1 MLNNT
6 MSLILY
12 LLVELFFV
20 ALAISLVYW
29 SFAVGLLLVVPLDEL
44 AAQLPQI
51 WGEIRQMMFRGWRL
65 MLKFWFGVYVFMLVE
80 MLLIKVCAE
89 TRSLSLNMPDI

>member
-20 ALAISLVYW
+20 ALAISLLYW

-44 AAQLPQI
+44 AAQRPQI

-65 MLKFWFGVYVFMLVE
+65 MLKFWLGV
-80 MLLIKVCAE
+80 
-89 TRSLSLNMPDI
+89 